1 MDVYSYFLIHFECP
15 AKPLRPLL
23 EELRLD
29 TDIIRPRVLR
39 AEAMSSRPCEHR
51 ACDFGEL
58 TEEKRR
64 RLLEDLKQ
72 FVQKL

>member
-1 MDVYSYFLIHFECP
+1 MGANSYFLIHFESP
-15 AKPLRPLL
+15 TAPLRTLV

-29 TDIIRPRVLR
+29 TDIIRPRMLR
-39 AEAMSSRPCEHR
+39 AEKLISRPCEHR

-58 TEEKRR
+58 TEESRT
-64 RLLEDLKQ
+64 RLLQDLKQ